1 MLLFAYVC
9 GILGVYM
16 VHTRVV
22 FDDRQKGI
30 ELFMDYG
37 SQRVNSAIA
46 SLVPPFKIK
55 RLSDVAS
62 MRED

>member
-1 MLLFAYVC
+1 VLLFAYVC

>member
-1 MLLFAYVC
+1 
-9 GILGVYM
+9 M